1 MSYSGRFKPKKYK
14 KYKVDP
20 TRIFYRS
27 LWERRFMVYCNDS
40 AAILEWGSEEVI
52 IPYKS
57 PLDNRVHRYFP
68 DFYIKYKN
76 REGKIIREII
86 EVKPKKYLS
95 PPKEPK
101 RKTKRYLTEVSNY
114 AVNQSKFKAAEEFC
128 AERKLAFRILTEDHL
143 VPKKA
148 KK

>member
-1 MSYSGRFKPKKYK
+1 
-14 KYKVDP
+14 
-20 TRIFYRS
+20 
-27 LWERRFMVYCNDS
+27 MVYCDDS